1 MTTIAAGNHQQIYF
15 DQLDD
20 IVITPGSGGTVKFDC
35 STPNSAA
42 TRPTARIIYSE
53 TSISIPAGSTVFLDA
68 VGADATYDRY
78 TYPSMSSLESAYP
91 ASSNAGNSEM
101 VGGVMYFCNGAAW
114 RPIVVSGPGSVWD
127 GAAPR
132 KTTGAIRPIGV
143 MGSFSASSA
152 TNFGGRFEAE
162 TTFSRVRFRIYSKV
176 AATNFKMVAAV
187 TESDAITGAPLSSPV
202 VSSTAYTA
210 LRADNVSP
218 GWATVTKASLSTFD
232 LDAAP
237 TLTKAYSE
245 TVTDWIDMLSITRAD
260 GGTRPLIM
268 WRLEHNGS
276 TDGNWTRAS
285 AFDRWASEAV
295 GQPWYRVMRCMTGTS
310 VVTTLS
316 NALTITSNGIVV
328 FPEFDYDVPVE
339 TWMSIGDSNTEN
351 GGGYATGSFGSWP
364 FIAAYT
370 LSAPSKPIQL
380 VNAGVAGG
388 TSTEFSGNGVDEILR
403 VKPDKVFYAPTTPN
417 DAPYTAA
424 TAAVE
429 TMRLAAVRDA
439 CWQVGARLFVVSGI
453 PNSTVAGA
461 GQDAYRLQLSTYAD
475 TLAAQ
480 GGCVHINLESLLG
493 TGASPNRIKA
503 EYNAGDN
510 IHINAAGNAA
520 MATAVITAVTPYL
533 LGGAP

>member
-1 MTTIAAGNHQQIYF
+1 MALTRIKYIGSAERYFETPITGSQQSWHKGQASFVDAAYVPAF
-15 DQLDD
+15 
-20 IVITPGSGGTVKFDC
+20 V
-35 STPNSAA
+35 A
-42 TRPTARIIYSE
+42 TGLFEVDAVGE
-53 TSISIPAGSTVFLDA
+53 SIPAQPDLPTLI
-68 VGADATYDRY
+68 T
-78 TYPSMSSLESAYP
+78 TYPA
-91 ASSNAGNSEM
+91 ASNEGKTAKAGSIM
-101 VGGVMYFCNGAAW
+101 CSCDGVAW

-132 KTTGAIRPIGV
+132 RTTGALRPIGV

-152 TNFGGRFEAE
+152 TNFAGRFEAE

-176 AATNFKMVAAV
+176 AATNFKMVAAA
-187 TESDAITGAPLSSPV
+187 TETDAITGAPLSSPV
-202 VSSTAYTA
+202 SGGTAYTA

-218 GWATVTKASLSTFD
+218 GWATVTTGGASQFD
-232 LDAAP
+232 LVAAP
-237 TLTKAYSE
+237 TLAKAYSE
-245 TVTDWIDMLSITRAD
+245 TITDWIDMRSIPRAD

-310 VVTTLS
+310 VVTTLTS
-316 NALTITSNGIVV
+316 PLTITSNGIVV

-351 GGGYATGSFGSWP
+351 GGGNATGSFGSWP

-370 LSAPSKPIQL
+370 LSTPTKPIQL

-388 TSTEFSGNGVDEILR
+388 TSTEYSGNGVNEILR

-453 PNSTVAGA
+453 PNSTVAGSA
-461 GQDAYRLQLSTYAD
+461 TDAYRLQLSTYAD

-480 GGCVHINLESLLG
+480 GGCVHVNLESVLG

-510 IHINAAGNAA
+510 IHINAAGNAD
-520 MATAVITAVTPYL
+520 MATAVIAAVTPCL
-533 LGGAP
+533 LGGAQ